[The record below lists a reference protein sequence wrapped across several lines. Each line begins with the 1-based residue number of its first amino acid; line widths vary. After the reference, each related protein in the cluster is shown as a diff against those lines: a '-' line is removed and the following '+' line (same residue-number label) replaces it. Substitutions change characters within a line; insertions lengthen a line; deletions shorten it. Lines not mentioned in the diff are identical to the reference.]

1 MNPGPAA
8 SAGGAA
14 ASVGAGGASEH
25 RRRTADCSLAEAPSS
40 KHPRTTELLRVD
52 EDQLAHER
60 TPAYAQLTAV
70 QKAIMARMIPL
81 LNSETDS
88 VVITNPLVPNSPIV
102 HVTQAWQA
110 MCGYTT
116 REACGQNP
124 RFTQGANTDPD
135 TIRHL
140 SHALQQQKP
149 CKVRL
154 LNYRGYSGEP
164 FWNCLT
170 VHPVF
175 HKKQLVLFA
184 ARLQDYSHRLNR
196 LTSITPAQFCKMDD
210 NLVCRI
216 SLAKMGSARD
226 LAQPHPPAIMA
237 GRIEEL
243 DDEEMRPSSSGYAT
257 TSDADEEDEVLPN
270 VPASMVKRLC
280 FPRLPLEPEYLRER
294 LQDECASL
302 SWGCHMSEVTAC
314 GLGIIRL
321 EVVQP
326 DPTGVSEGVRALVH
340 VLPEQDGGVYTINI
354 TRLSGDTFRYHALY
368 RRLKERLSDLLV
380 PGEGPSSLNDT
391 FP

>member
-1 MNPGPAA
+1 
-8 SAGGAA
+8 
-14 ASVGAGGASEH
+14 
-25 RRRTADCSLAEAPSS
+25 
-40 KHPRTTELLRVD
+40 
-52 EDQLAHER
+52 
-60 TPAYAQLTAV
+60 
-70 QKAIMARMIPL
+70 
-81 LNSETDS
+81 
-88 VVITNPLVPNSPIV
+88 
-102 HVTQAWQA
+102 

-124 RFTQGANTDPD
+124 RLTQGENTDPE

-140 SHALQQQKP
+140 SHALQQHKP

-196 LTSITPAQFCKMDD
+196 LTTVTPAQFCKMNDS
-210 NLVCRI
+210 LVCRI
-216 SLAKMGSARD
+216 SLANMGSARD

-243 DDEEMRPSSSGYAT
+243 GDDDMRASSSGDAAGSDADDEE
-257 TSDADEEDEVLPN
+257 DVLPT
-270 VPASMVKRLC
+270 VPSSMVKRLS
-280 FPRLPLEPEYLRER
+280 FPHLPLEPEYLLER

-302 SWGCHMSEVTAC
+302 GWGCHVGEVLAC

-326 DPTGVSEGVRALVH
+326 DPSGGSEGVRVLVH
-340 VLPEQDGGVYTINI
+340 VLPEQDGGVYTMNI

-368 RRLKERLSDLLV
+368 RRLKERLSDLLA
-380 PGEGPSSLNDT
+380 PGEGSSLLNDT

>member
-1 MNPGPAA
+1 MEQGLPAA
-8 SAGGAA
+8 SADDGASPGAGAA
-14 ASVGAGGASEH
+14 SEL
-25 RRRTADCSLAEAPSS
+25 RRRTSDCCLAEAPSS
-40 KHPRTTELLRVD
+40 KQPRTAALLRVD
-52 EDQLAHER
+52 EDKQAHER
-60 TPAYAQLTAV
+60 TPAYAQLTSV
-70 QKAIMARMIPL
+70 QKAIMARMIQM
-81 LNSETDS
+81 LNSENDS

-124 RFTQGANTDPD
+124 RFTQGENTDQD

-196 LTSITPAQFCKMDD
+196 LTMVTPAQFCKMND

-216 SLAKMGSARD
+216 SLSNMGSARD
-226 LAQPHPPAIMA
+226 LAQPHPPAIMV
-237 GRIEEL
+237 GRIEDL
-243 DDEEMRPSSSGYAT
+243 DDDYMRASSSGDVVA
-257 TSDADEEDEVLPN
+257 SDADKEEDV
-270 VPASMVKRLC
+270 VPTVPCSMVKRLS
-280 FPRLPLEPEYLRER
+280 FPRLSLEPEYLRER
-294 LQDECASL
+294 LEDECAIL
-302 SWGCHMSEVTAC
+302 RWGCHMSEVTAC

-326 DPTGVSEGVRALVH
+326 DPTGGTDGVRALVH
-340 VLPEQDGGVYTINI
+340 VLPEQGGGVYTMNI

-368 RRLKERLSDLLV
+368 RRLKERLVDLLS
-380 PGEGPSSLNDT
+380 PDEGSTDA